1 MKHYKSSIAV
11 AVATCLSAIALPSQA
26 QITNPAPNPAPIPQ
40 PATNPVATPTP
51 PVAAPS
57 VVSSQSGFLCDVSG
71 EVPTTIYRSSQGS
84 PEPWIQWVSDHFSGS
99 GWSPD
104 ARCQEVSSRLETY
117 RRNKKLRY
125 VTLGTVNNQSVI
137 CVATKDQG
145 PCEGIIYTLKP
156 GQDGIKALNNLFAWR
171 KGEQGLQSNY
181 ESVTA
186 IPYIDVGTRL
196 DETKVEA
203 ENIEAENIEAEN
215 FGSSDSVQPTIGET
229 NNTINNTNSPEVATP
244 DHHREL

>member
-1 MKHYKSSIAV
+1 MTVNYGKSLLNIIV
-11 AVATCLSAIALPSQA
+11 ASCLSAIALPSLA
-26 QITNPAPNPAPIPQ
+26 QTPNPAQ
-40 PATNPVATPTP
+40 NPVPTTQP
-51 PVAAPS
+51 VTTPVANP
-57 VVSSQSGFLCDVSG
+57 QSGFLCDTSG
-71 EVPTTIYRSSQGS
+71 DVPTTIYRSRQGD

-117 RRNKKLRY
+117 RKNKKLRY

-137 CVATKDQG
+137 CVASKDQG

-196 DETKVEA
+196 DETQVELNNLKSPPQA
-203 ENIEAENIEAEN
+203 KPATSKTNTPEAPTV
-215 FGSSDSVQPTIGET
+215 DS
-229 NNTINNTNSPEVATP
+229 
-244 DHHREL
+244 HREL

>member
-1 MKHYKSSIAV
+1 MTVKRRRSILNIIV
-11 AVATCLSAIALPSQA
+11 ASCLSSIALPSLA
-26 QITNPAPNPAPIPQ
+26 QNPNPAQ
-40 PATNPVATPTP
+40 NPVPPQQATPLSTT
-51 PVAAPS
+51 
-57 VVSSQSGFLCDVSG
+57 QSGFVCDTSSD
-71 EVPTTIYRSSQGS
+71 VPTTMYRSSQGNR
-84 PEPWIQWVSDHFSGS
+84 EPWIQWVSDHFSGS

-137 CVATKDQG
+137 CVASKDQG

-156 GQDGIKALNNLFAWR
+156 GQDGIQALNNLFAWR

-186 IPYIDVGTRL
+186 IPYIDVGSRL
-196 DETKVEA
+196 EETQTKPDNLESTPAKPPTSEKTIPEA
-203 ENIEAENIEAEN
+203 VN
-215 FGSSDSVQPTIGET
+215 SD
-229 NNTINNTNSPEVATP
+229 N
-244 DHHREL
+244 HREL

>member
-1 MKHYKSSIAV
+1 MKNYKSSIAI
-11 AVATCLSAIALPSQA
+11 AIASCLSVIVLPSQA
-26 QITNPAPNPAPIPQ
+26 QITNPAPVPQPVTNPVTNPAPTVTT
-40 PATNPVATPTP
+40 PAVATP
-51 PVAAPS
+51 
-57 VVSSQSGFLCDVSG
+57 QSGFLCDVSG
-71 EVPTTIYRSSQGS
+71 EVPTTMYRSSQGS

-156 GQDGIKALNNLFAWR
+156 GQDGIQALNNLFAWR

-196 DETKVEA
+196 EETKVEQV
-203 ENIEAENIEAEN
+203 EAEVAPT
-215 FGSSDSVQPTIGET
+215 GSVPPATTTRET
-229 NNTINNTNSPEVATP
+229 VSPQTPEITTP
-244 DHHREL
+244 DKHRDL